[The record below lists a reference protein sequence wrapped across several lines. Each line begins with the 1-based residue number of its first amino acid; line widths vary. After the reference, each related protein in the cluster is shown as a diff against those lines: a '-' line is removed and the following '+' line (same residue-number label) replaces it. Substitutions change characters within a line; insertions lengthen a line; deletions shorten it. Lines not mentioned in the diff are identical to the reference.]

1 MFDHPR
7 GLGLARAHSI
17 KLSLTLL
24 AVLVSLSAECVR
36 ASPNECTI
44 TAGLF
49 MPLSGPAASVGDDFR
64 RAALMLHE
72 KLPEAAR
79 KRVRLLFE
87 DTQLNAAVAV
97 IAYRSL
103 TLREN
108 PDVLIVSFAESVQ
121 ALAPLA
127 DRSRTPLIGCAPTR
141 DFLRGRPF
149 TFRHWT
155 DPESM
160 SPLLVDEVLRQGK
173 RELGLVYSEH
183 PAMADFASFFQKYA
197 SSRGLQ
203 FTMVSS
209 VLPSDTDF
217 RGIATQ
223 IAAKKPH
230 GVVYFLL
237 PPQPSQFAKQ
247 YRALDPTTQLYAFI
261 NTESENEVESASGA
275 LEGVIYVGPKFTESF
290 IQEFKDRHQGSY
302 PEICSGNFFD
312 IVQMLGQA
320 ALAGKCS
327 GDSLRDFI
335 GALDSF
341 EGVAGRYGIS
351 ASREFTLNVELRTV
365 RRGTF
370 VKYRP

>member
-1 MFDHPR
+1 MRQIMR
-7 GLGLARAHSI
+7 GYVSFVSRSVA
-17 KLSLTLL
+17 LL
-24 AVLVSLSAECVR
+24 IILLPCV
-36 ASPNECTI
+36 ATPLQAAPTDCTI

-49 MPLSGPAASVGDDFR
+49 MPLSGPAATVGDDFR
-64 RAALMLHE
+64 RAALMSHE
-72 KLPEAAR
+72 KLPEEAR

-87 DTQLNAAVAV
+87 DTQLNASVAV
-97 IAYRSL
+97 SAHRSL
-103 TLREN
+103 ALREHI
-108 PDVLIVSFAESVQ
+108 DALVVSFAESVQ
-121 ALAPLA
+121 ALAPIA
-127 DRSRTPLIGCAPTR
+127 DRSKTPLIGCAPTR
-141 DFLRGRPF
+141 NFLRGRPF

-160 SPLLVDEVLRQGK
+160 SPLLVDELLRQGK

-183 PAMADFASFFQKYA
+183 PAMTDFAAYFQKYA
-197 SSRGLQ
+197 SSRGVQ

-247 YRALDPTTQLYAFI
+247 YRALDSATQLYSFI
-261 NTESENEVESASGA
+261 NTESEGEVLAARGA
-275 LEGVIYVGPKFTESF
+275 LEGVIYVGPTFTERF
-290 IQEFKDRHQGSY
+290 IKEFKERHQGSY
-302 PEICSGNFFD
+302 PEICSGNFYD

-327 GDSLRDFI
+327 GEGLREFI
-335 GALDSF
+335 SGLKSF
-341 EGVAGRYGIS
+341 EGVAGSYGITPE
-351 ASREFTLNVELRTV
+351 REFTLTVELRTV
-365 RRGTF
+365 RGGTF